1 MRLSLLG
8 KADDDEAHQDSVW
21 TCAWTTKGDLLL
33 TGSVDETVN
42 AYKEVDHK
50 VKRHHNFTGHTLG
63 VICIAT
69 DVSGEYAATSSL
81 DSSIRVWSLD
91 TLDTKDVIE
100 TNPSETWAVCFNPAS
115 ESLQIAAAG
124 GSNNNIAL
132 YNCDQ
137 THVPISSLSLPVA
150 DEKFKKDRFVLSV
163 AFSPNGQRLACG
175 SQDGTVAIFDVSTG
189 KFMHSLEGHFKPVR
203 SLTFTPDS
211 KMLLTACD
219 DMHSHLYDVE
229 HASLVEAFSGHES
242 WVLSVAC
249 HPSGNSFATGSSDS
263 KVKLWDMSSRSC
275 AQTLS
280 EHSDQVWDVAFNV
293 SGNRLAS
300 VSDDK
305 NTCLYD
311 YQQ

>member
-137 THVPISSLSLPVA
+137 THVPISSLSLPVVGDAFSTFCILFTSRLSSQFIVQCYCSNTKHSRESSCETWA
-150 DEKFKKDRFVLSV
+150 DLCSRTCSLYACCIFFVLHMCR
-163 AFSPNGQRLACG
+163 QMR
-175 SQDGTVAIFDVSTG
+175 
-189 KFMHSLEGHFKPVR
+189 
-203 SLTFTPDS
+203 
-211 KMLLTACD
+211 
-219 DMHSHLYDVE
+219 
-229 HASLVEAFSGHES
+229 
-242 WVLSVAC
+242 
-249 HPSGNSFATGSSDS
+249 
-263 KVKLWDMSSRSC
+263 SSRKTGLC
-275 AQTLS
+275 
-280 EHSDQVWDVAFNV
+280 
-293 SGNRLAS
+293 
-300 VSDDK
+300 
-305 NTCLYD
+305 
-311 YQQ
+311 

>member
-69 DVSGEYAATSSL
+69 DVSGEYVATSSL

-115 ESLQIAAAG
+115 DALQIAAAG

-137 THVPISSLSLPVA
+137 THVPISSLSLPVVG
-150 DEKFKKDRFVLSV
+150 DFFNTFR
-163 AFSPNGQRLACG
+163 
-175 SQDGTVAIFDVSTG
+175 I
-189 KFMHSLEGHFKPVR
+189 
-203 SLTFTPDS
+203 TFTS
-211 KMLLTACD
+211 CLSSQSVV
-219 DMHSHLYDVE
+219 HFYFGNNN
-229 HASLVEAFSGHES
+229 HARQSFSETWADLCSCTCSL
-242 WVLSVAC
+242 
-249 HPSGNSFATGSSDS
+249 
-263 KVKLWDMSSRSC
+263 
-275 AQTLS
+275 
-280 EHSDQVWDVAFNV
+280 
-293 SGNRLAS
+293 
-300 VSDDK
+300 
-305 NTCLYD
+305 
-311 YQQ
+311 